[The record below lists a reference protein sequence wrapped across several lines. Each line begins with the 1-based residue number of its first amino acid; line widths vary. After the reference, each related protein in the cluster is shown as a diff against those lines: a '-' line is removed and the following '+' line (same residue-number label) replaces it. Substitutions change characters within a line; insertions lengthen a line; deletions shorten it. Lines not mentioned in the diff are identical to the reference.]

1 LVIDVLELIFTLQ
14 IVPSAIIF
22 YDAATPA
29 PGIFDDFMAIPSG
42 QSDVSSKSFID
53 FFSGLAYAN
62 SQPHY
67 RSVLRLSRTLNS

>member
-1 LVIDVLELIFTLQ
+1 VLEPFFTLQ

-22 YDAATPA
+22 YDSPTPA
-29 PGIFDDFMAIPSG
+29 PDIFDDFMAIPSG

-67 RSVLRLSRTLNS
+67 RSVLRLFGALSS